1 MGRFSLHACVFVF
14 LTLLTQ
20 IGGLAWLFALM
31 ARRRLVVF
39 GLTYVALSVGA
50 TLPAPQFGR
59 VALPCIGGAPP
70 LASPMYCAL
79 NRHYVSPQMKDVLSD
94 LARAV
99 PGTRVLDANFPFFD
113 GFPLLPHLSHD
124 DGDKA
129 DVALYHAGPLP
140 SPLGYFAFEDGP
152 SDCPDQWAS
161 LRWNMSW
168 LRPLWR
174 DTPLDEAATAQAVRH
189 LSSDPRV
196 GKIFLEPHLV
206 ERLGVAHPKVRFQ
219 GCRAARHDDH
229 IHLQL

>member
-1 MGRFSLHACVFVF
+1 MARFLLQLVVFVF

-20 IGGLAWLFALM
+20 IGGLAWLIAL
-31 ARRRLVVF
+31 ATRRRITVF
-39 GLTYVALSVGA
+39 AVAYVTLTYGA
-50 TLPAPQFGR
+50 TLLAPQFGR
-59 VALPCIGGAPP
+59 VALPCVGGEPR
-70 LASPMYCAL
+70 LASPLFCAL

-94 LARAV
+94 LGRAV

-129 DVALYHAGPLP
+129 DIALYYGGPLP
-140 SPLGYFAFEDGP
+140 SPFGYFAFEDGP
-152 SDCPDQWAS
+152 TDCPHNWLS
-161 LRWNMSW
+161 LRWDMGW

-174 DTPLDEAATAQAVRH
+174 DGDLDEAATAQAMRH
-189 LSSDPRV
+189 LSEDPRV
-196 GKIFLEPHLV
+196 GKILFEPHLV